1 MRKGN
6 RKQPLDSASFH
17 GHEDPAAVLELLT
30 KVGDKWSIFLILSLA
45 QLPGGRARLS
55 ELERAIPVNVHT
67 SIIELCPEDFYAL
80 FGGADVGRLVLS
92 QDSDGGEASAEHAD
106 SSAADQQAQLAGGFR
121 IKECQDHHGD
131 ADAAHAERHRDAGD
145 FAPGEAGD
153 SRHLQQRLVFW
164 IDAEAGIVNENPG
177 LAGLIQERQCAQP
190 VRVGGADNLLE
201 GIIHGKECIPWERG
215 LMCGLKPRPARQ
227 EKQPQFLRLRSG

>member
-106 SSAADQQAQLAGGFR
+106 RSAADEQTELAGGLG
-121 IKECQDHHGD
+121 IEDGQDHHGD
-131 ADAAHAERHRDAGD
+131 ADGAHAEGHRDARYFSLGK
-145 FAPGEAGD
+145 AGD
-153 SRHLQQRLVFW
+153 ARHLQQSLVFRV
-164 IDAEAGIVNENPG
+164 DAEACM
-177 LAGLIQERQCAQP
+177 A
-190 VRVGGADNLLE
+190 ADSEFL
-201 GIIHGKECIPWERG
+201 HAA
-215 LMCGLKPRPARQ
+215 AR
-227 EKQPQFLRLRSG
+227 ELT